1 MCSIKGRI
9 VIQMYFNR
17 FNWYNHTWLKWL
29 VYSRCAFPLYFA
41 VSEAIYG
48 YFSWV
53 LLQPRFV
60 LSYPFNETHKM
71 AINRLQK
78 HKRKKET
85 HNLSD
90 ISQLSKILW
99 ETSRSQISIVYWN
112 SWRSKRRCT
121 FVLLSEA
128 TSLQNCPG
136 KEFTRRKSTS
146 RVSKRAERAF

>member
-9 VIQMYFNR
+9 VIQMSFNR
-17 FNWYNHTWLKWL
+17 FNWHNHTWLKWL
-29 VYSRCAFPLYFA
+29 VYSCCVFPLYFV
-41 VSEAIYG
+41 VSESIYG

-60 LSYPFNETHKM
+60 ISYPFNETHKM
-71 AINRLQK
+71 AINRLHK

-90 ISQLSKILW
+90 ISQLSNILW

-112 SWRSKRRCT
+112 SRRSKRRCT

-136 KEFTRRKSTS
+136 KEFIIYILRNTHQKAMS
-146 RVSKRAERAF
+146 

>member
-9 VIQMYFNR
+9 VIQMSFNR

-29 VYSRCAFPLYFA
+29 VYSPCVFPLYF
-41 VSEAIYG
+41 VVPESIYG

-90 ISQLSKILW
+90 ISQLFKDIVRNKSVTNFYFLLKLPEIK
-99 ETSRSQISIVYWN
+99 EKMHFRSPKWSH
-112 SWRSKRRCT
+112 
-121 FVLLSEA
+121 
-128 TSLQNCPG
+128 
-136 KEFTRRKSTS
+136 KSTKLS
-146 RVSKRAERAF
+146 RKRVDSPQVDFTSF